1 MRAAVNALVRA
12 RWRVVRQSTGA
23 DVCQHRWERAAY
35 WCARRY
41 TRREAN
47 GVFFDVRE
55 AVDRG

>member
-1 MRAAVNALVRA
+1 MIRLLRSKP
-12 RWRVVRQSTGA
+12 WKVVRQSTGA